1 MLNPFFLL
9 FDFGHSLDHV
19 IFSEY
24 SQNNLQNRFLKKDFL
39 NENLLILLTRF
50 DFSIVAKT

>member
-9 FDFGHSLDHV
+9 SDFGHSLDHV

-39 NENLLILLTRF
+39 NF
-50 DFSIVAKT
+50 VAE